1 MIPSL
6 PGAIAAAESNRDAL
20 TGRRREVLL
29 AGTDDDRLKLASDIE
44 AAELLLD
51 KLRMLA
57 EELDARLAQA
67 REAESN
73 AARARRRA
81 ELVLERDRAADVLHK
96 DYPRHAT
103 AIAAL
108 IEKCLRSKVAIDE
121 FNRTAPADEK
131 IQDAE
136 TIVRHRTFAPR
147 QEIKRQIVKL
157 WCPEG
162 ESRPIPEELQ
172 AQVQDNGGGRGSMQP
187 SPGCIGSAR
196 LFVRR
201 KFERIEFGAAEQI
214 VYAPPLA
221 VATSLPALVSGE
233 KHLDASARGNSRR
246 FIGCERSRARVMRR
260 PPFVQSKS
268 SFDSLTRTAAN
279 DAALAATARAIEET
293 RRAVGAQNQQ
303 RVRLLVFA
311 ADAFVERLA
320 NGYRPRGVSAPQKDV
335 RIYLQTYGGCGG
347 ARAFRSCG
355 EQSRRSNGLRTR
367 GLLAPCA
374 APAQRAPRP
383 APAPETAGAP
393 SGFCRRQDHVGSRV

>member
-1 MIPSL
+1 MSERAHPLKDILESAQKLYASKGASAAELAAVIPSL

-201 KFERIEFGAAEQI
+201 KFERIEFGAAERI
-214 VYAPPLA
+214 RLRAAARRGDILA
-221 VATSLPALVSGE
+221 CPCQRGE
-233 KHLDASARGNSRR
+233 KLLDASARGIR
-246 FIGCERSRARVMRR
+246 G
-260 PPFVQSKS
+260 
-268 SFDSLTRTAAN
+268 DSLAAS
-279 DAALAATARAIEET
+279 ARELA
-293 RRAVGAQNQQ
+293 
-303 RVRLLVFA
+303 
-311 ADAFVERLA
+311 
-320 NGYRPRGVSAPQKDV
+320 
-335 RIYLQTYGGCGG
+335 
-347 ARAFRSCG
+347 
-355 EQSRRSNGLRTR
+355 
-367 GLLAPCA
+367 
-374 APAQRAPRP
+374 
-383 APAPETAGAP
+383 
-393 SGFCRRQDHVGSRV
+393 